1 MRKHGNMRSALT
13 LIELIFVIVV
23 LGIVASIGAEIIT
36 QVYASNLIERAQ
48 YRAAM
53 KTEYAIEQIA
63 NRLRYVIP
71 GTAISRPDKTGTATP
86 LTSVTADNDRVLQW
100 VAYDGDSF
108 EAITSDS
115 NR

>member
-1 MRKHGNMRSALT
+1 MNNPLR
-13 LIELIFVIVV
+13 I
-23 LGIVASIGAEIIT
+23 GILLDSFDVDAW
-36 QVYASNLIERAQ
+36 
-48 YRAAM
+48 
-53 KTEYAIEQIA
+53 EYSAIEQIA